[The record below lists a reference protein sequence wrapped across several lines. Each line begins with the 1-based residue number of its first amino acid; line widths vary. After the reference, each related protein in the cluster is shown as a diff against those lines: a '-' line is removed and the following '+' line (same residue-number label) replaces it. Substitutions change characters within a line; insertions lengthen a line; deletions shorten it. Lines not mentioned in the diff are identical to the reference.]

1 MRENVPCTFYFT
13 QQLKVSHS
21 KVQQALIHDDY
32 LKYLFHNIMVGDC
45 KTFDQNI
52 RLNLMF
58 TSEV

>member
-32 LKYLFHNIMVGDC
+32 LKYLSYNMMEKDC
-45 KTFDQNI
+45 KIIYQTFK
-52 RLNLMF
+52 LN
-58 TSEV
+58 